1 MEQRERVISERVR
14 FSRPV
19 PEELAGEGFSAVDMH
34 CHTDHSDAPVR
45 VRDALNRARHLGI
58 GLAITDHNAVSG
70 SREAVSTTK
79 DILIIPGIEVSAL
92 DGPHILIYWYS
103 FTDLLD
109 FYRLHIEKKKQKSPY
124 LAIRLTTSE
133 ILDRLEGYSCLC
145 AAAHPFGY
153 LLFNKGVGRCVDR
166 EYLPPDIIPRFDAVE
181 AICGGMPRS
190 GNLRAI
196 HLAEHYG
203 LGIVGGTDAHL
214 VSDYG
219 SVLTCTRA
227 DSGGEFLDRIRQHE
241 NIIIGTERNI
251 IRKGLMGTMMIT
263 RYLPYTLPSLSIHYE
278 QNLPR
283 LQRFLGRLAGHRR

>member
-1 MEQRERVISERVR
+1 MVHRERVVSERVR
-14 FSRPV
+14 FNRPV
-19 PEELAGEGFSAVDMH
+19 PEEVAREGFTPIDMH

-45 VRDALNRARHLGI
+45 VRDALNRAKQLGI
-58 GLAITDHNAVSG
+58 GLAITDHNTVSG
-70 SREAVSTTK
+70 FREAASITK
-79 DILIIPGIEVSAL
+79 DLLIIPGIEVSAL

-103 FTDLLD
+103 FADLLD
-109 FYRLHIEKKKQKSPY
+109 FYRMHIEKKKQKSPY

-133 ILDRLEGYSCLC
+133 ILDRLDGYSCLC

-153 LLFNKGVGRCVDR
+153 LIFNKGVGRCVDR

-181 AICGGMPRS
+181 AICGGLPRS

-214 VSDYG
+214 VYDYG
-219 SVLTCTRA
+219 SVLTCARA
-227 DSGGEFLDRIRQHE
+227 GTVSEFLDSIRKHE
-241 NIIIGTERNI
+241 TIIIGTERNI
-251 IRKGLMGTMMIT
+251 VRKGLMGTMMLT
-263 RYLPYTLPSLSIHYE
+263 RYLPYTIPSLSIHYE

-283 LQRFLGRLAGHRR
+283 LQRLFRKLGGHRR

>member
-1 MEQRERVISERVR
+1 MEKRERVVLERVR
-14 FSRPV
+14 FQRPI
-19 PEELAGEGFSAVDMH
+19 PEELAGMGLSAVDMH

-45 VRDALNRARHLGI
+45 VRDALARAKFMGI

-70 SREAVSTTK
+70 SIEAASLSKGV
-79 DILIIPGIEVSAL
+79 LIIPGIEVSAL

-103 FTDLLD
+103 FADLLD
-109 FYRLHIEKKKQKSPY
+109 FYKLHIEEKKQKSPY

-133 ILDRLEGYSCLC
+133 ILDRAEGYSCLC

-153 LLFNKGVGRCVDR
+153 LVFNKGVGRCVER

-181 AICGGMPRS
+181 AICGGMPHS
-190 GNLRAI
+190 GNIRAI
-196 HLAEHYG
+196 HLAEHHR

-214 VSDYG
+214 LHDCG
-219 SVLTCTRA
+219 SVLTCSKTDTA
-227 DSGGEFLDRIRQHE
+227 GEFLDNIRKHE
-241 NIIIGTERNI
+241 DIIIGTEKNI
-251 IRKGLMGTMMIT
+251 LQKGLMGTMMIT

-283 LQRFLGRLAGHRR
+283 MQRFFRKIGGHRP

>member
-1 MEQRERVISERVR
+1 MEHRDRVVSERVR

-70 SREAVSTTK
+70 SSEAVSTTK
-79 DILIIPGIEVSAL
+79 DVLIIPGIEVSAL

-109 FYRLHIEKKKQKSPY
+109 FYLHHIEKKKQKSPY

-214 VSDYG
+214 LSDYG
-219 SVLTCTRA
+219 SVLTCARA
-227 DSGGEFLDRIRQHE
+227 DSGEEFLDRIRKHE

-283 LQRFLGRLAGHRR
+283 LQRFFRRLGGHRR

>member
-1 MEQRERVISERVR
+1 MEQRERVVSERVR

-79 DILIIPGIEVSAL
+79 DVLIIPGIEVSAL

-103 FTDLLD
+103 FADLLD

-145 AAAHPFGY
+145 TAAHPFGY

-196 HLAEHYG
+196 HLAEHYR

-219 SVLTCTRA
+219 SVLTCARA

-283 LQRFLGRLAGHRR
+283 LQRFLRRLGGHRR